1 MPFETLI
8 SSKSETTSASPDA
21 TNVELRTQLEQ
32 KIAAGGTLSAVEKTL
47 AKALGIAL
55 DVTAQSIDRHFVGP
69 AKIAAEGV
77 RGVDQAVQSALGTGI
92 DAALQVAESIPPSM
106 NPVLGIVGPI
116 GMGGSGSGGARRLS
130 RRIGDMLSE
139 VFPTTGGTKRLD
151 FPDKPGK
158 GKSWYFDLE
167 GSKKA
172 IIPDATDEAID
183 LSADV
188 ASQGAAFG
196 ATPGQALLDD
206 VFDITADSPEAK
218 IAKSKSL
225 FDSSTSEALEDFLRI
240 IKNVSRETSEEQQK
254 ILDGLKNGAEEALKK
269 QKGSGS
275 TAAKVPQATDDALGA
290 STTDEAADV
299 LQGYDEANSS
309 LDADLEKAFD
319 LIGESFDEIQTM
331 KLKGQQAIEVYGRK
345 MKDLPEDV
353 LRQLIKDSEEELKF
367 LKENPEVHEGLQ
379 ADMDSMEEQLNGF
392 KEALR
397 LSISAASDAMV
408 DLLHSDQVVA
418 AFKSAG
424 KADDTVTSAALD
436 AMRNGSDEAK
446 QLYQMLQDGT
456 PLTPTDTSFLKDWV
470 EWGKVK
476 VSGGTLP
483 KPTTAPKFIDGAKI
497 GNLEREINELRAE
510 LLKSKDNKEL
520 AEALRKE
527 IHEVEIK
534 LRRLVLRRPTSGAG
548 GKVDESLES
557 IKKVGKSEEALEVH
571 FSDGSS
577 FDLDEVLASGTPK
590 AIRELIKKM
599 QQNLEGTSESMKI
612 KGGQVIKTLSKKL
625 DDLNRSLDPNDII
638 NEGFETP
645 NTVEWGRS
653 LEGVSLPKLKA
664 AFKIIKTEVSP
675 DDSDSQR
682 VYLKLVNAIR
692 NAGGEVSES
701 FGDLHNSGLLGGD
714 TMQELR
720 GILGNRFVGV
730 TKLSPRDA
738 KKVLD
743 FHGFIDAAGNITLAA
758 TDRKVYDMLFSNN
771 NVTVRDLFEFLGY

>member
-1 MPFETLI
+1 MPVEALKTNVPAA
-8 SSKSETTSASPDA
+8 TSASPDA

-158 GKSWYFDLE
+158 GKSWYLDLE

-206 VFDITADSPEAK
+206 VRNIIAGSPEAL
-218 IAKSKSL
+218 IARSKSL

-254 ILDGLKNGAEEALKK
+254 ILDGLENGAEEALKK

-275 TAAKVPQATDDALGA
+275 TAAKVPQATDDALG
-290 STTDEAADV
+290 
-299 LQGYDEANSS
+299 GIDEANSS

-367 LKENPEVHEGLQ
+367 LKEYPEVHEGLQ
-379 ADMDSMEEQLNGF
+379 VDMDGMEEQLNGF

-520 AEALRKE
+520 AESLRKE
-527 IHEVEIK
+527 IHEAEIE
-534 LRRLVLRRPTSGAG
+534 LRRLVLRRPTSGRAG
-548 GKVDESLES
+548 
-557 IKKVGKSEEALEVH
+557 IPSEDL
-571 FSDGSS
+571 
-577 FDLDEVLASGTPK
+577 FDLVENGLISNDTLKLFRK
-590 AIRELIKKM
+590 AGIPDDAPALTKSQARKLLKVHPTTIIRLDNEGKILNAEKRAEFDALYK
-599 QQNLEGTSESMKI
+599 GTSTVSI
-612 KGGQVIKTLSKKL
+612 RKL
-625 DDLNRSLDPNDII
+625 L
-638 NEGFETP
+638 
-645 NTVEWGRS
+645 EW
-653 LEGVSLPKLKA
+653 
-664 AFKIIKTEVSP
+664 
-675 DDSDSQR
+675 
-682 VYLKLVNAIR
+682 
-692 NAGGEVSES
+692 
-701 FGDLHNSGLLGGD
+701 
-714 TMQELR
+714 
-720 GILGNRFVGV
+720 
-730 TKLSPRDA
+730 
-738 KKVLD
+738 
-743 FHGFIDAAGNITLAA
+743 
-758 TDRKVYDMLFSNN
+758 
-771 NVTVRDLFEFLGY
+771 LGY